1 MRAHRPAGDIE
12 LLYSDHADWLRNWL
26 RQRTRCAQRAADLT
40 QDTFCRLLE
49 RPTQPMPCAP
59 RGFLATVARRLL
71 IDDIRH
77 REIERAV
84 RDAFALTEDAY
95 DAFTPERIVEAVN
108 LLDAV
113 MRLLDALPEQARQAF
128 VLRRIEGLQQAEIAA
143 RLGISLSTVKRHIA
157 LAYAHCYAFADAA

>member
-12 LLYSDHADWLRNWL
+12 LLYSDHADWLRAWL
-26 RQRTRCAQRAADLT
+26 GRRTRCAQRAADLT

-49 RPTQPMPCAP
+49 RPAQPMPSAP

-71 IDDIRH
+71 IDDIRR

-84 RDAFALTEDAY
+84 RDAFALTEGAY
-95 DAFTPERIVEAVN
+95 DAITPERTIEAVH
-108 LLDAV
+108 LLDAII
-113 MRLLDALPEQARQAF
+113 RLLDALPEQARQAF
-128 VLRRIEGLQQAEIAA
+128 VLRRIEGLKQDEIAA

-157 LAYAHCYAFADAA
+157 LAYAHCYALAEAA

>member
-12 LLYSDHADWLRNWL
+12 LLYSDHADWLREWL
-26 RQRTRCAQRAADLT
+26 RRRTLCAQRAADLT

-49 RPTQPMPCAP
+49 RPTQPMPSAP

-84 RDAFALTEDAY
+84 RDAFAVSENAY
-95 DAFTPERIVEAVN
+95 DALTPERIVEAVQ
-108 LLDAV
+108 LLDAI
-113 MRLLDALPEQARQAF
+113 MRVLDALPEQARQAF